1 MNPNY
6 THDFSSASIKHL
18 IEAEFYQKVGKSL
31 DDKRHISTIVTG
43 PDCQRHVDN
52 YKKYISGYH
61 LRICEI
67 NPLIYAEIYRA
78 VNKKMVTIV
87 CDSVENYGS
96 IFIDCDLTCVSN
108 IEAIKNTLIKQI
120 SVQSENCD
128 INKAFIF
135 SFGLRSNNII
145 KKTIYQYLKPIL
157 GLLGANVTHVVMSKV
172 ETPKAK
178 GKGKG
183 TGTYKYNITIG
194 GDKGRIKD
202 YICYKYDAGG
212 GPMLTCLLIYK

>member
-1 MNPNY
+1 MNPKY

-18 IEAEFYQKVGKSL
+18 IEAEFYQKVGESL
-31 DDKRHISTIVTG
+31 DHKRHVGTIVTG

-52 YKKYISGYH
+52 YRKYISGYN

-67 NPLIYAEIYRA
+67 NPLIYADIYKL
-78 VNKKMVTIV
+78 VNKKMTTVV

-96 IFIDCDLTCVSN
+96 IFIDCDLTCISN
-108 IEAIKNTLIKQI
+108 VETIKNTLIKQI

-135 SFGLRSNNII
+135 SFGYRTSTGGSKTTDMHLR
-145 KKTIYQYLKPIL
+145 PIL
-157 GLLGANVTHVVMSKV
+157 GLLGANVTHTVMSSVKV
-172 ETPKAK
+172 DKSSNWRNWK
-178 GKGKG
+178 HQ
-183 TGTYKYNITIG
+183 ICIG

-202 YICYKYDAGG
+202 YICYEYNAGG